1 MDETLFK
8 DPYRKALLELVRSI
22 DEAIGLSEENGVLIL
37 WKLDTHEK
45 ISRFNRWVQSRLHN
59 GKLQATEAEVVR
71 AAVQVSKGIL

>member
-59 GKLQATEAEVVR
+59 GKLQATETEIVG
-71 AAVQVSKGIL
+71 AAVEASKGLI